1 MAPRGRRAGGPG
13 AGLHERCACGDAEVV
28 LSHPAAVLSHLESC
42 GRFSRDS
49 GFGGLF
55 HPGMASFREQ
65 VPVNSLH
72 VLIDGERISAH
83 VDRVSPLGMRD
94 RRRARYSLRRAVAH
108 NVAGMAHDL
117 TRLARGRQGDHRCE
131 LNCEW
136 VTPGSIAASR
146 TGEADPGAAG
156 ASDED
161 RLDLE
166 VSSSSVLIQAKVS
179 GRLDEARLR
188 TAMGMALGHHGSGQ
202 HRLQVVDCHDDA
214 ALDAARAGLQ
224 HSLVVVREAP
234 PIRACLARHRHG
246 DVLMLSLSHAASDG
260 VGALAVLDAIARAYV
275 GDYPTEG
282 PLDLLASRDIPVRPA
297 PTSRRVVVRSY
308 RHGVERLRDALTR
321 PARLAPDRLGPSD
334 RHQEAGSDAGCGYG
348 LHLVALSAET
358 TGQVV
363 DPERPHAS
371 GDVLMAALHLA
382 IGQWNLEHYTP
393 GRRVGVLKP
402 VDLRP
407 AGWRRG
413 TIANFSVT
421 ARVSTTRPQ
430 RAGPG
435 SALEAITTQT
445 TRNNRSRTGVALI
458 EGLQR
463 SGMLALWA
471 KQSTVVLQPLT
482 VNRTLDAAMLCDLGC
497 IDRPPWFGVEA
508 GGTSEL
514 WFSPAARSPIT
525 LCIGAATLGGRL
537 HLTFKYPRRL
547 FGADAARR
555 FAEGYIHQLRLVAA
569 ACGRR
574 ADVSASQLERT
585 A

>member
-1 MAPRGRRAGGPG
+1 M
-13 AGLHERCACGDAEVV
+13 V
-28 LSHPAAVLSHLESC
+28 LSDPEAILSHLEA
-42 GRFSRDS
+42 GGWFSRDS
-49 GFGGLF
+49 GFGRIF

-65 VPVNSLH
+65 VAVNSLH
-72 VLIDGERISAH
+72 VLIDDNRISAH
-83 VDRVSPLGMRD
+83 VDRVSPLGMRN
-94 RRRARYSLRRAVAH
+94 RRRVRYSLRRAIAH
-108 NVAGMAHDL
+108 NAAGMAHDL
-117 TRLARGRQGDHRCE
+117 MRLARGRQGDHRCE

-136 VTPGSIAASR
+136 AR
-146 TGEADPGAAG
+146 AG
-156 ASDED
+156 PDSAGPDSARPDSAEED
-161 RLDLE
+161 HYDLE
-166 VSSSSVLIQAKVS
+166 VSSSSVLVQARVP

-188 TAMGMALGHHGSGQ
+188 AAMGVALGHHGSGQ
-202 HRLQVVDCHDDA
+202 QRLQVVDCRDDA
-214 ALDAARAGLQ
+214 ALDAARTRLQ
-224 HSLVVVREAP
+224 HSLAVREAP
-234 PIRACLARHRHG
+234 PLRACLARHHHG
-246 DVLMLSLSHAASDG
+246 DVLMLSLSHAASDE
-260 VGALAVLDAIARAYV
+260 VGTLAVLDAIARAYV
-275 GDYPTEG
+275 GQDPLDG
-282 PLDLLASRDIPVRPA
+282 PLDFLASRDIPVRPA
-297 PTSRRVVVRSY
+297 PTSRRAVVRSY
-308 RHGVERLRDALTR
+308 RHGVERMRDALTR

-334 RHQEAGSDAGCGYG
+334 RHEETTGPVAERGYG

-407 AGWRRG
+407 EGWRQG
-413 TIANFSVT
+413 VIANFSVT

-458 EGLQR
+458 DGLQR
-463 SGMLALWA
+463 TGMLALWA

-514 WFSPAARSPIT
+514 WLSPAARSPIT
-525 LCIGAATLGGRL
+525 LCIGAATLEGRL

-555 FAEGYIHQLRLVAA
+555 FADGYVHQLRLVAA
-569 ACGRR
+569 ACGRG
-574 ADVSASQLERT
+574 ADVPASQLERT